1 MATTGRG
8 NHIGGRWLN
17 AAGPGFHSIDPCTG
31 LPAWH
36 GREADSADVD
46 GAVRA
51 ARAAFPAWSALG
63 PEQRAGYLR
72 GYASRLRETLPA
84 MAASISLETGK
95 PLWESRQEVE
105 TMIGKVENSV
115 EAYRERCAEASFAQS
130 GFTAFK
136 RFRPHGAVAVL
147 GPFNLP
153 GHLPHSH
160 IVPALLA
167 GNTVVYKPSELTPG
181 VGEKTT
187 EAWEAAGLPAGALN
201 LVQGGRNTGVS
212 LASHSGLDGLFFTGS
227 RAAGAALSRSFADT
241 PGRIL
246 ALELGGNNPLVIWDC
261 ADAEASAYLAAQ
273 SAYITSGQR
282 CVCARRLILPK
293 GPEGQRHLDALLALL
308 PRLRVGPPGDV
319 PEPFLGPVISAAAAD
334 RMLAAQSAL
343 EKCGGRVL
351 APLRKPAHGA
361 VTAEASA
368 FLSPGLV
375 DMTDARA
382 KAGGPADLHDEEFFG
397 PLLQVVR
404 VDTFAAALEEAN
416 RTRYGL
422 AAGLVSDD
430 RALWETFRAG
440 IRAGVV
446 NWNRQTTGASGK
458 LPFGGVG
465 DSGNHRPSAYYAA
478 DYCAYPMASLETD
491 RATAP
496 ERPPAGIDAKA

>member
-1 MATTGRG
+1 MTGNFIAGVWRAG
-8 NHIGGRWLN
+8 
-17 AAGPGFHSIDPCTG
+17 AGPEFHSTDPATG
-31 LPAWH
+31 MPAWR
-36 GREADSADVD
+36 GREASDAEVD
-46 GAVRA
+46 AAVKS

-63 PEQRAGYLR
+63 ADGRATYLQ
-72 GYASRLRETLPA
+72 GYAAELTAGLPEMAEAISR
-84 MAASISLETGK
+84 ETGK

-105 TMIGKVENSV
+105 TMIAKVANSL
-115 EAYRERCAEASFAQS
+115 EAYRERCAETVSAQA
-130 GFTAFK
+130 GFTAVK
-136 RFRPHGAVAVL
+136 RFRPHGVTAVL

-181 VGEKTT
+181 VGELTT
-187 EAWEAAGLPAGALN
+187 RAWEAAGLPAGALN

-212 LASHSGLDGLFFTGS
+212 LASHPGIDGLFFTGS
-227 RAAGAALSRSFADT
+227 RGAGSALNRLFADT

-246 ALELGGNNPLVIWDC
+246 ALELGGNNPLIIWDC
-261 ADAEASAYLAAQ
+261 ADAAASALLAAQ

-293 GPEGQRHLDALLALL
+293 GPEGQRHLDALIALL
-308 PRLRVGPPGDV
+308 PRLRVGASGDR
-319 PEPFLGPVISAAAAD
+319 PEPFLGPVINAAAAD
-334 RMLAAQSAL
+334 RLLEAQAAMAAA
-343 EKCGGRVL
+343 GGKVIVPMRRI
-351 APLRKPAHGA
+351 AIGGAGA
-361 VTAEASA
+361 VEVSRSP
-368 FLSPGLV
+368 FLTPGLV
-375 DMTDARA
+375 DMTDATAR
-382 KAGGPADLHDEEFFG
+382 PDEEFFG

-404 VDTFAAALEEAN
+404 VGDFSAALDEAN

-430 RALWETFRAG
+430 RALWEIFRDR

-465 DSGNHRPSAYYAA
+465 DSGNHRPSAFYAA
-478 DYCAYPMASLETD
+478 DYCAWPMASLEAD
-491 RATAP
+491 KAIAP
-496 ERPPAGIDAKA
+496 AQLPAGIDPA